1 MLITDMFITKG
12 EVLRAVFELPNILMG
27 IPDKLKTQ
35 DLYNDAFKISE
46 DCFDYI
52 PEEMRTQKMY
62 AAMVG
67 KKALKETEVPEK
79 SKREDFYRFL
89 LDKNPMQLS
98 DVPPPFITNEM
109 CKLSVEA
116 DASNFRHVPYE
127 KRIKELCRV
136 AIEKHP
142 KNLPFIPKHHLSTEL
157 TKNALMSDISLFKFT
172 QEDSW
177 TDKICANAVVNEFLE
192 ISIVPDKY
200 KTESFYTCL
209 LSLDFYSFKNDI
221 PNQYRGTEY
230 YIKCIKEDSL
240 TFSDIRSLP
249 NENHIDKAKI
259 YEIAFEYSPYFFEHI
274 PKQYRTEEMCK
285 LIFEHDVTTFHN
297 IPDNFRTEDMYI
309 EALHSGIR
317 NIHIPDKYN
326 NQPFY
331 DRLVA
336 FWPSNIQYVPPEFRT
351 YDICKAAV
359 KSESRLF
366 KFVPPDLKTYEIY
379 ALKIDYEFY
388 KQDIYNIPTD
398 IKNIDFYN
406 VLINLDIKFFKC
418 VPDEFKNYSMCKNA
432 IDEDLDNFRY
442 VNEDFC
448 CLDLLLYILNYIRSN
463 LAAVDGDDTVAY
475 FERNSLPEL
484 LKKFSPKTDADWKEV
499 VKCYPEIIK
508 HITFYDE
515 EIDKIL
521 GYTAEEY
528 DVNEGLYLQL
538 AQIAVIECP
547 SNLKY
552 IKEYKLTAE
561 ICELAI
567 KANHRNFEIIQGDGL
582 KSSALCLLYFN
593 LGGTDLTLIPKNKQT
608 PEICELAV
616 KANHKNFKI
625 IQNETLKCGA
635 LCLLYFKL
643 GGIDLSL
650 IPKNKQTPEICELA
664 VKANHKNFKII
675 QNETLKCGALCLL
688 YFKLGGI
695 DLSLIP
701 KNKQTPEICEL
712 AVKVNHKNFA
722 FIQGDSLKSDALCL
736 LYFNLGGADLSL
748 IPKHKQT
755 AAICELAVKVNHKN
769 FEIIQVDTLKSEA
782 LCLRYFELGGTD
794 LSHIPFNKRTAKLCV
809 VACENNCENIYLVP
823 AETLKLSYM
832 SEQRTANTLYK
843 ELTGN
848 VIDFLKKGKLL
859 DSDVIEVMLIDTIDQ
874 KYGSLCSLFSD
885 KFIGSEYERISE
897 QEGKIDTYELDTFQN
912 IEISD
917 NCFNFQ
923 TSFEMFFKYE
933 GKVER
938 DMGSRNLPSERV
950 YESIVI
956 EEKKTFDVTIHIR
969 EASIR
974 FTLADSYK
982 SESAVKFE

>member
-1 MLITDMFITKG
+1 MLIADMFTTKD
-12 EVLRAVFELPNILMG
+12 EILRAVLELPDILMY

-35 DLYNDAFKISE
+35 NLYNDAFAVCE

-52 PEEMRTQKMY
+52 PEVMRTQKMY
-62 AAMVG
+62 AVMVG

-79 SKREDFYRFL
+79 SKREDFYQFL

-98 DVPPPFITNEM
+98 DVPPPFITDGM
-109 CKLSVEA
+109 CTLSVEA
-116 DASNFRHVPYE
+116 DASNFRHVPYD

-136 AIEKHP
+136 AIEKYP
-142 KNLPFIPKHHLSTEL
+142 KNLPFIPKHYLSTEL
-157 TKNALMSDISLFKFT
+157 TRNALMSDISLFKFT

-177 TDKICANAVVNEFLE
+177 TDEICANAVANEFIE
-192 ISIVPDKY
+192 ISIVPEKY
-200 KTESFYTCL
+200 KTEFFYTCL
-209 LSLDFYSFKNDI
+209 MTLDFYSFKDDI

-230 YIKCIKEDSL
+230 YIKCIQDSSL
-240 TFSDIRSLP
+240 RFSDIRNLP
-249 NENHIDKAKI
+249 NEPHINKAKI

-274 PKQYRTEEMCK
+274 PKQYRTKEMCK

-297 IPDNFRTEDMYI
+297 IPDNFRTDDMYI

-317 NIHIPDKYN
+317 NIQIPDKYN

-336 FWPSNIQYVPPEFRT
+336 FRPSNIQYVPPEFRT
-351 YDICKAAV
+351 YDICEAAV

-366 KFVPPDLKTYEIY
+366 EFVPTDLKTYEIY

-388 KQDIYNIPTD
+388 VQDIYDIPTD

-406 VLINLDIKFFKC
+406 ALINLDIKFFKY

-432 IDEDLDNFRY
+432 IDEDIYNFRY

-448 CLDLLLYILNYIRSN
+448 CLDSLLYILNCIRSN
-463 LAAVDGDDTVAY
+463 LATVDGYNTITWFD
-475 FERNSLPEL
+475 RHCLPEL

-499 VKCYPEIIK
+499 VKYYPKIIK

-515 EIDKIL
+515 VAEML
-521 GYTAEEY
+521 GYTSEEY
-528 DVNEGLYLQL
+528 DVNEELYSQL
-538 AQIAVIECP
+538 AKIAVIEYP
-547 SNLKY
+547 SNLKH
-552 IKEYKLTAE
+552 IRENKQTAE
-561 ICELAI
+561 ICELAVKANHNNFAFI
-567 KANHRNFEIIQGDGL
+567 QDDSLKSNALCLLYFNLGGTDLSLIPKNKQTVEICELAVKANHRNFEIIQGDGL

-616 KANHKNFKI
+616 NANHKNFVI
-625 IQNETLKCGA
+625 IQDN
-635 LCLLYFKL
+635 
-643 GGIDLSL
+643 
-650 IPKNKQTPEICELA
+650 
-664 VKANHKNFKII
+664 
-675 QNETLKCGALCLL
+675 
-688 YFKLGGI
+688 
-695 DLSLIP
+695 
-701 KNKQTPEICEL
+701 
-712 AVKVNHKNFA
+712 
-722 FIQGDSLKSDALCL
+722 SLKSDALCL
-736 LYFNLGGADLSL
+736 LYFNLGGTDLSL

-755 AAICELAVKVNHKN
+755 PEICELAVKLNHKN
-769 FEIIQVDTLKSEA
+769 FEIIQDDTLKSEV

-823 AETLKLSYM
+823 PETLKLSYM

-859 DSDVIEVMLIDTIDQ
+859 DSDDIEVMLIDTIDQ

-885 KFIGSEYERISE
+885 KFIGSEFERISE
-897 QEGKIDTYELDTFQN
+897 QEGVIDTYELDTFQN

-923 TSFEMFFKYE
+923 TSFEIFLKYKGE
-933 GKVER
+933 IER
-938 DMGSRNLPSERV
+938 DMGSRNLHSERV
-950 YESIVI
+950 CEIIVI
-956 EEKKTFDVTIHIR
+956 EEKKTFDVTINIR

-974 FTLADSYK
+974 FTLADIYK
-982 SESAVKFE
+982 SESVVKS